1 MNIFILDR
9 NPRIAATMHCDE
21 HLNKMILEG
30 AQLLSTVA
38 NALLS
43 KQSSMLYSS
52 THENHPCV
60 HWLKESGANCNWLAL
75 LVEGLEAE
83 RQLRFGKRDEHL
95 SMQKARYAMEVVGSL
110 ASNGS
115 LTPFAVVIPEPV
127 IRANQNGNHSVRE
140 LYQRYYWWKSR
151 TQFHMHWSAPREEP
165 EFMKNLSRSEA
176 MSQEANSAIPATQ
189 QLQYKVQ

>member
-110 ASNGS
+110 APNGS
-115 LTPFAVVIPEPV
+115 LTPFTPVIPISCFMQGLGTV
-127 IRANQNGNHSVRE
+127 Q

-165 EFMKNLSRSEA
+165 EFMKQFFRSEA
-176 MSQEANSAIPATQ
+176 MSQEANSTSAIQ
-189 QLQYKVQ
+189 SLQYKAQ